1 LIHLANKTAAILRGD
16 GTGRELVEAMIKVLR
31 ACNTKIELVLADAGS
46 EWWQETGGNS
56 IFQKK
61 FGNYLRIV
69 MLVLK
74 VLLLLS
80 LNQMHHGAL
89 P

>member
-1 LIHLANKTAAILRGD
+1 LANKTAAILRGD
-16 GTGRELVEAMIKVLR
+16 GTGRELVEAMMPDR
-31 ACNTKIELVLADAGS
+31 S
-46 EWWQETGGNS
+46 GGRKQVVIP